1 MAKITVAIHKLT
13 SCSGCQLAFLNQG
26 GGLLNL
32 LDYIE
37 IAHFIEGGIYNPDC
51 EVDVAF
57 VEGSISTPH
66 DLERAKSLREKSK
79 LVVTIGACAT
89 SGGVQALRNITQLN
103 GGRDSMMAGVY
114 AKADFIET
122 LDNSEPVASVIKV
135 DYELWGCPV
144 STDQM
149 ASFLSQLLLGA
160 EPKIDK
166 EKLCMQCKRQQTV
179 CVLVTKQAPCLGP
192 VTRTGCGAMCPS
204 YGKACYN
211 CYGPS
216 EQPNIRGMANRLEGL
231 GFVDSEIANR
241 FALFHSNI
249 PEFRKEILRWT
260 DQAES
265 MDKGEDK

>member
-1 MAKITVAIHKLT
+1 MAKVTVAIHKLT

-26 GGLLNL
+26 TGLLDIL
-32 LDYIE
+32 EHVE
-37 IAHFIEGGIYNPDC
+37 IKHFIEGGIYNPDC

-66 DLERAKSLREKSK
+66 DLQRAKSLREKSK

-103 GGRDSMMAGVY
+103 GGIDTMMAGVY
-114 AKADFIET
+114 AKADFIAT

-144 STDQM
+144 STEQM
-149 ASFLSQLLLGA
+149 TKFLSQLLLGA

-179 CVLVTKQAPCLGP
+179 CVLITRQAPCLGP

-216 EQPNIRGMANRLEGL
+216 EQPNTHGMANRLQGL
-231 GFVDSEIANR
+231 GFVNSEIANR
-241 FALFHSNI
+241 FALFHSNV
-249 PEFRKEILRWT
+249 PEFRKEILRWR
-260 DQAES
+260 DQADS
-265 MDKGEDK
+265 TDKGDDQ